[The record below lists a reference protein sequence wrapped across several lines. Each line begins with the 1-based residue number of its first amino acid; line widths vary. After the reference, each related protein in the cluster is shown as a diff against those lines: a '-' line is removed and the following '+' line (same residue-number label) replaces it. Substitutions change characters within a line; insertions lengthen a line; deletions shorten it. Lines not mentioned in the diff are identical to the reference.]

1 MEAHLVSRE
10 TRRILGGLT
19 PQQVKSLSPEVRAA
33 RAAYIAD
40 SGYQLDSVFDSGAT
54 ELRADHSDKD
64 DWTGTRKDG
73 TESLDRLAGL
83 GYQVAEDGSIYAPE
97 SEDE

>member
-1 MEAHLVSRE
+1 MSRE
-10 TRRILGGLT
+10 TRRILGGLM

-40 SGYQLDSVFDSGAT
+40 SGYQLDSVFDSGVT

-64 DWTGTRKDG
+64 DWAGTRHYG

-83 GYQVAEDGSIYAPE
+83 GYQVGEDGSVYKPE
-97 SEDE
+97 PEDE